1 MDETR
6 TPVDPTRKL
15 LKMFGVK
22 VTDYEER
29 TRSLLDR
36 HAAAGRSAGDRQA
49 ILQEAAELSAD
60 LNHWLREMTNH
71 VLQLQSDF
79 LRRLVASP
87 PER

>member
-1 MDETR
+1 MDESR
-6 TPVDPTRKL
+6 TTQDPTRKL

-29 TRSLLDR
+29 ARALLQR
-36 HAAAGRSAGDRQA
+36 AGQKPSAADRQE

-60 LNHWLREMTNH
+60 LNYWLREMTNH

-79 LRRLVASP
+79 LQKLVAQRP
-87 PER
+87 HP